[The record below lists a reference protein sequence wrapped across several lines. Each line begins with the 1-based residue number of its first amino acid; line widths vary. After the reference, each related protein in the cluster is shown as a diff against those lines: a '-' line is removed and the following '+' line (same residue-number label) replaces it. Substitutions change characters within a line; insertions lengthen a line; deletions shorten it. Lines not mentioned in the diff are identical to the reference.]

1 MEHAR
6 RKKKKKRWKR
16 LLTYGPVF
24 PLIELDTQVF
34 QLERHG
40 MRCLVQMDQGFEF
53 LLFLDQTLCGGGG
66 PR

>member
-1 MEHAR
+1 
-6 RKKKKKRWKR
+6 
-16 LLTYGPVF
+16 VF